1 MTQIFKTSIPSDLL
15 FELLEK
21 TCTKSQNFYIFDKNS
36 YKKGIFTE
44 SISTFLANCKPHYF
58 KSKQKYVECK
68 ITYNSFTTIIRQICN
83 YHKIT
88 YTSEI
93 KYDKSSYNIVY
104 YIEDMLPKP
113 ESTTST
119 DTVPDI

>member
-44 SISTFLANCKPHYF
+44 SISTFLANCKPYYF

-68 ITYNSFTTIIRQICN
+68 ITYNSFTTILRQICN

-104 YIEDMLPKP
+104 YIEDMLLPVMVK
-113 ESTTST
+113 E
-119 DTVPDI
+119 DITNN

>member
-1 MTQIFKTSIPSDLL
+1 MTQIFKTPVPSELL

-21 TCTKSQNFYIFDKNS
+21 TCTKSQHFYIFDKNS

-44 SISTFLANCKPHYF
+44 SISTFLANCKPYYF
-58 KSKQKYVECK
+58 LSKQKYIERKV
-68 ITYNSFTTIIRQICN
+68 TYNSFTTIIRQICN

-104 YIEDMLPKP
+104 YIEDMLPQM
-113 ESTTST
+113 
-119 DTVPDI
+119 DTVEEETDNT

>member
-44 SISTFLANCKPHYF
+44 SISTEYCSLFFFRP
-58 KSKQKYVECK
+58 Q
-68 ITYNSFTTIIRQICN
+68 
-83 YHKIT
+83 
-88 YTSEI
+88 
-93 KYDKSSYNIVY
+93 SS
-104 YIEDMLPKP
+104 
-113 ESTTST
+113 
-119 DTVPDI
+119 